1 MNSIDLV
8 CLACECSCNL
18 AINIYNSKIISIT
31 GNKCKNGISYANKE
45 CIIPSRVVTT
55 IITVA
60 NGSTRTVPV
69 KSEIDVPKSLIFSI
83 LKELKDLTVTAPINT
98 GDIIKENICNTGVN
112 IIATKSVEISS

>member
-18 AINIYNSKIISIT
+18 TISIDNSKIISIT

-45 CIIPSRVVTT
+45 CIIPSRVITT
-55 IITVA
+55 IITVT
-60 NGSTRTVPV
+60 NGSSRTVPV
-69 KSEIDVPKSLIFSI
+69 KSEVDVPKSLIFNI
-83 LKELKDLTVTAPINT
+83 LKELKDLTVDAPINT

-112 IIATKSVEISS
+112 IIATKSVEVSS